1 MGCTDRIDIQR
12 QQSST
17 AHMAIAPHDSLITAL
32 SQPGWRDFMEL
43 TKPKVSL
50 LIVFTAIVGMV
61 LASPGMVPLPALV
74 FGTLGIAMASG
85 SAATLNHILD
95 RHIDKQMARTRRRP
109 LATGN
114 LRTSQALA
122 FAGVLCIGSMMLL
135 WLSTGGLCALLTFGS
150 VIGYAVIYTG
160 WLKRATPQNIV
171 IGGAAGA
178 APPVLGWVAVTH
190 SIDAQALVLFMIIFT
205 WTPPHFWSLAIARP
219 ALHGLAHSMHADSR
233 RRWHEWIDL
242 FGGRARARC
251 ALSLPGRGSSPRTS
265 ARPSHSNLSFLHH
278 LPYGSVRCIHRRSL
292 LQAVLV
298 RMWIADGT
306 FSSSTPQTGDS
317 VDRRNAVTLISI
329 NRVPSNSLY

>member
-1 MGCTDRIDIQR
+1 
-12 QQSST
+12 
-17 AHMAIAPHDSLITAL
+17 MAIAPHDSLITAL
-32 SQPGWRDFMEL
+32 SRPGWRDFLEL

-95 RHIDKQMARTRRRP
+95 RRIDTQMARTRRRP

-122 FAGVLCIGSMMLL
+122 FAGVLCVGSMMVL
-135 WLSTGGLCALLTFGS
+135 WLSAGSLCALLTFGS

-160 WLKRATPQNIV
+160 WLKHATPQNIV

-190 SIDAQALVLFMIIFT
+190 SIDAQALVLFLIIFT
-205 WTPPHFWSLAIARP
+205 WTPPHFWSLAISRREEYAKAGIPMLPVTHGIPYTRRQILLYTVLLVLCTLIPVVIGMSGLIYLAAALVLDARFLYLAL
-219 ALHGLAHSMHADSR
+219 ALHRGVRPDLPIRTFRFSITYLMA
-233 RRWHEWIDL
+233 L
-242 FGGRARARC
+242 FGA
-251 ALSLPGRGSSPRTS
+251 
-265 ARPSHSNLSFLHH
+265 F
-278 LPYGSVRCIHRRSL
+278 
-292 LQAVLV
+292 
-298 RMWIADGT
+298 IADH
-306 FSSSTPQTGDS
+306 SCRL
-317 VDRRNAVTLISI
+317 VA
-329 NRVPSNSLY
+329 